1 MRETLLDKALLA
13 LKEYEEPTFKLD
25 SSKDLVE
32 EEINEQKKSYHLN
45 IIKER
50 KQRVLI
56 ANEIAK
62 LAFEEL
68 LVDQAFEAAT
78 LCVKDNWDQVKDHD
92 LIMA

>member
-25 SSKDLVE
+25 PSKDLVE
-32 EEINEQKKSYHLN
+32 EEINEQKKSFHLN

-68 LVDQAFEAAT
+68 LVD
-78 LCVKDNWDQVKDHD
+78 
-92 LIMA
+92 